1 MRSGRSTIACSTRPR
16 SSAARPSATPSPAA
30 TAAPRERAN
39 DIRSKPQ
46 NNCDRGQVLSHVLP
60 PGAVA
65 MSLRIQIVF
74 SIACVG
80 LAQTAA
86 AEPKHGEFASET
98 IKVGGVTREYRLVVP
113 KSVDLS
119 KPAPLVVAFHGML
132 IDSKDVMPVY
142 TKLSET
148 AEKHKFIIAYPN
160 AVEKAWGLSDQQVKD
175 DLAFFDALLAKI
187 TAEYKIDANRVY
199 LVGMS
204 NGGYFAHLVGKER
217 SKTIAAVASHSGPLG
232 LQTLLGIN
240 AERKFPVLIIHGDKD
255 NIMPVEWARENRD
268 KYKKEGHEVK
278 YVEIAGMGHIWAT
291 KQDINETIWTFFADH
306 PRKR

>member
-1 MRSGRSTIACSTRPR
+1 
-16 SSAARPSATPSPAA
+16 
-30 TAAPRERAN
+30 
-39 DIRSKPQ
+39 
-46 NNCDRGQVLSHVLP
+46 
-60 PGAVA
+60 
-65 MSLRIQIVF
+65 MSLTIRF
-74 SIACVG
+74 LLSITFVG
-80 LAQTAA
+80 CAHAAA
-86 AEPKHGEFASET
+86 AEPKYGEFASET
-98 IKVGGVTREYRLVVP
+98 VKAAGVSREYRLVVP

-119 KPAPLVVAFHGML
+119 KPAPLVIAFHGIL

-160 AVEKAWGLSDQQVKD
+160 AVDKAWGISDQKVKG
-175 DLAFFDALLAKI
+175 DLAFFDALLARL
-187 TAEYKIDANRVY
+187 TADYKIDANRVY
-199 LVGMS
+199 VVGMS

-306 PRKR
+306 TRKK